1 MTIIDGLGVSSLEF
15 QSVWLARLAGP
26 QHADRQ
32 MDGVFQGVADKD
44 WVEGGVSYSELG
56 TVSSRAVSSRGGSS
70 SGVYSRRKSSG
81 VE

>member
-32 MDGVFQGVADKD
+32 TGAFPRALPIEVGSRA
-44 WVEGGVSYSELG
+44 EYSE
-56 TVSSRAVSSRGGSS
+56 
-70 SGVYSRRKSSG
+70 
-81 VE
+81 